1 MRTDAKSGYKDGCK
15 TDVQSSYKLVTGESP
30 LLKSFMKNVKVDQHL
45 GRFRR
50 MSRWTLHLS
59 AFCEENKGLQILV
72 KLLSTAH

>member
-1 MRTDAKSGYKDGCK
+1 MMMR
-15 TDVQSSYKLVTGESP
+15 
-30 LLKSFMKNVKVDQHL
+30 KVLTEERQGRPHL

-59 AFCEENKGLQILV
+59 AFCDESKGLQTLV